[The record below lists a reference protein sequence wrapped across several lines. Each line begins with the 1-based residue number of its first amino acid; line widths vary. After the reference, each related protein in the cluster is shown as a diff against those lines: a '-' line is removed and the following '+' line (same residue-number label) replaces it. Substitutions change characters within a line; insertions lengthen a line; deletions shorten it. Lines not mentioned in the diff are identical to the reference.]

1 MINSGMNLEL
11 ETWVPLKKSDKEF
24 EDIKANKKNIIYQLI
39 KSSLISLGTVIN
51 KYWRS
56 KRGVSGP

>member
-24 EDIKANKKNIIYQLI
+24 EDIKANKKNIIYQRI

-51 KYWRS
+51 KY
-56 KRGVSGP
+56 